1 MNIGTVFVTVG
12 SMAPFDRLIIEADLL
27 VEEGLIDGG
36 IAQIGN
42 GRYIP
47 KNLKWFRFRKDLTE
61 FYRHAALIITHG
73 GAGTIFE
80 ILSTGKKAIAVPNPD
95 AVYNPDIVIKMSKE
109 GHILLCPD
117 PSHLRKFI
125 EKAKEWQPKI
135 YLPSPCQIHTVI
147 ITYLLNST

>member
-1 MNIGTVFVTVG
+1 MSNGTVFVTVG
-12 SMAPFDRLIIEADLL
+12 SVAPFDRLVMEADRL
-27 VEEGLIDGG
+27 VGEGAFDGG

-61 FYRHAALIITHG
+61 FYMQADLIITHG

-80 ILSTGKKAIAVPNPD
+80 ILKTGKKAIAVPNPD
-95 AVYNPDIVIKMSKE
+95 AVHNPDIVIKMSRE

-117 PSHLRKFI
+117 PSRLRDFV
-125 EKAKEWQPKI
+125 EMAKKWEPKKYI
-135 YLPSPCQIHTVI
+135 PPPCQIHSVI
-147 ITYLLNST
+147 IKYLLNVP